1 MRNED
6 ARIAISRRRQS
17 PELRERQ
24 QTVGYGFIRTAKNAV
39 WGWIGVVFTVM
50 CQKMSKSTKS
60 SCSLVLKSDVLLLI
74 FTRMCIGT
82 IVGCDF
88 VVWSSLVLEDIYNDQ
103 NRIILYYVKEIEKY
117 DEFDLRQFAAKVKRL
132 EKHEASL
139 EEKVTEAVKR
149 CSNSPKKEY
158 DVNDFVI

>member
-1 MRNED
+1 MKIIEYLKENQSAMRLGVP
-6 ARIAISRRRQS
+6 I
-17 PELRERQ
+17 ELKDLIDD
-24 QTVGYGFIRTAKNAV
+24 GFVYAGTYEGMVELLENIGMEHVRNAT
-39 WGWIGVVFTVM
+39 F
-50 CQKMSKSTKS
+50 
-60 SCSLVLKSDVLLLI
+60 
-74 FTRMCIGT
+74 
-82 IVGCDF
+82 
-88 VVWSSLVLEDIYNDQ
+88 VLEDIYNDQ

-139 EEKVTEAVKR
+139 EEKVEEAIKR